1 MTLEDLISKLE
12 HPLENCLAAQ
22 HHVWSDEI
30 LVLTSVSVRSNQR
43 IAVPMR
49 ERERL
54 CEELDTFLQANQK
67 LVR

>member
-1 MTLEDLISKLE
+1 MTLEELISKLDY
-12 HPLENCLAAQ
+12 PIADCLAAQ
-22 HHVWSDEI
+22 HHVWDDEI

>member
-1 MTLEDLISKLE
+1 MILEDLISKLDY
-12 HPLENCLAAQ
+12 PLENCLAAQ
-22 HHVWSDEI
+22 HHVWDDEI